1 MRLALLQINPTAG
14 DLEGN
19 ASPIVRAARARRK
32 CSGADLVVTPEL
44 ALTGYLPRDPRPR
57 HPGSIRPAKVSAV
70 G

>member
-32 CSGADLVVTPEL
+32 CSGADLVV
-44 ALTGYLPRDPRPR
+44 
-57 HPGSIRPAKVSAV
+57 
-70 G
+70 